1 METRDCQPR
10 ASQGAPPLSEHALC
24 THSDRK
30 TCPQV
35 MGRSRFVA
43 TGAPDQHASQAG
55 PLQAGAAGS
64 GSGQVG
70 ARKFRGEVSLRPPS
84 KEGVGTVAFSVAFIL
99 ILRRKVISVLVT
111 RFDNICN
118 NFIRLTPF
126 YWQSG
131 LFPRLGEYSNVTQC
145 QRVWKRMWSEA
156 FGCRCWAFLML
167 APACTALRLGS
178 LLASLSRLTHIL

>member
-1 METRDCQPR
+1 
-10 ASQGAPPLSEHALC
+10 
-24 THSDRK
+24 
-30 TCPQV
+30 
-35 MGRSRFVA
+35 MGRSRFDA

-118 NFIRLTPF
+118 NLMRLIPF
-126 YWQSG
+126 PQFEAPPAS
-131 LFPRLGEYSNVTQC
+131 LLVRFFPS
-145 QRVWKRMWSEA
+145 
-156 FGCRCWAFLML
+156 
-167 APACTALRLGS
+167 PLRL
-178 LLASLSRLTHIL
+178 

>member
-1 METRDCQPR
+1 
-10 ASQGAPPLSEHALC
+10 
-24 THSDRK
+24 
-30 TCPQV
+30 
-35 MGRSRFVA
+35 MGRSRFDA

-118 NFIRLTPF
+118 NFIRLT
-126 YWQSG
+126 
-131 LFPRLGEYSNVTQC
+131 
-145 QRVWKRMWSEA
+145 
-156 FGCRCWAFLML
+156 
-167 APACTALRLGS
+167 
-178 LLASLSRLTHIL
+178 LLAYVAFRSTKSDFEIQTPKVRPEQISTTNPVEKCNKIYMQKRDLFLEASGCVAPYG

>member
-1 METRDCQPR
+1 
-10 ASQGAPPLSEHALC
+10 
-24 THSDRK
+24 
-30 TCPQV
+30 
-35 MGRSRFVA
+35 MGRSRFDA

-99 ILRRKVISVLVT
+99 TLRRKVISVIVT

-118 NFIRLTPF
+118 NFIRLTQLNTSTDF
-126 YWQSG
+126 
-131 LFPRLGEYSNVTQC
+131 
-145 QRVWKRMWSEA
+145 RVSCTHWH
-156 FGCRCWAFLML
+156 
-167 APACTALRLGS
+167 APGPLRLPHWLRSDTPKQGS
-178 LLASLSRLTHIL
+178 GARDTLNSQADGTRSSISTTKPPVHGSGF